1 MRNTDKKN
9 EGTKKKNQRQS
20 ATNSLTTLEG
30 KDVDKMTDKELRQFV
45 GALGKLMDVLDDKGK
60 VKPL

>member
-9 EGTKKKNQRQS
+9 EGTKKKNQRPS